1 MLFDD
6 FMIFMLAMF
15 GYSGEVYGLHVYTL
29 NREVATKQILKRLG
43 LWMSEPRRP
52 LPWKMTANHMRKEDV
67 RPIFWGSRPK
77 SYVYRYGYQFQ
88 VYYKSVDFCEVKY
101 YHFEKHVICVI
112 WTFILKRH
120 KEKVRQAH
128 WCFHSFMLSSN
139 YCIFGHGIKRHKEK
153 CNWYVFL

>member
-1 MLFDD
+1 MKSFFTVSYLQICFLNHPDWWFLVWISSD
-6 FMIFMLAMF
+6 KVTMISCFIFMLAMF

-101 YHFEKHVICVI
+101 YHFEKLV
-112 WTFILKRH
+112 
-120 KEKVRQAH
+120 
-128 WCFHSFMLSSN
+128 
-139 YCIFGHGIKRHKEK
+139 
-153 CNWYVFL
+153 